1 MTETNPEPPLAA
13 DPPEPPG
20 RAAEAPDLPPV
31 NRPEDADI
39 PDSTAEST
47 EAATVEAPD

>member
-20 RAAEAPDLPPV
+20 QTAEAPDLPPADTLD
-31 NRPEDADI
+31 DADI
-39 PDSTAEST
+39 PDSSAEST

>member
-20 RAAEAPDLPPV
+20 PAVEAPDLPSVDTPD
-31 NRPEDADI
+31 DADI
-39 PDSTAEST
+39 PDGNAVST
-47 EAATVEAPD
+47 EAGTVEAPD